1 MTRYPIR
8 DVIEHVVGDYH
19 VDLAVLDGDLL
30 GVHECQGEPA
40 GALSEVVERSKR
52 LDRERAECEARLR
65 EINRERRDAAREGR
79 DLRNRLTAGVQS
91 AFGFESSLLLQ
102 FGLKPRPEK
111 LRRTGLTPLQ
121 KAQRAAGR
129 AAKKAADAEA
139 KARRANPGTTPGDLP
154 S

>member
-1 MTRYPIR
+1 MSRPKTHGESLVAWQEMVAALVPY
-8 DVIEHVVGDYH
+8 
-19 VDLAVLDGDLL
+19 LALL
-30 GVHECQGEPA
+30 PNLADDA
-40 GALSEVVERSKR
+40 GALSGVVERSKR